1 MAKTKVGTLQEILS
15 TRAKMTWD
23 HRVDIDRRYVSDLD
37 LAVMK
42 DWCKKNCKSLWRSE
56 TIWACY
62 FQFESGPEA
71 MMFALKWS
79 NGRAAVAT
87 EIL

>member
-1 MAKTKVGTLQEILS
+1 MGKTKIGTLNEILA
-15 TRAKMTWD
+15 TRAKMTWE
-23 HRVDIDRRYVSDLD
+23 HRVDINRRYVSDLD

-42 DWCKKNCKSLWRSE
+42 SWCEANCKSLWRAE
-56 TIWACY
+56 TIYSCY

-79 NGRAAVAT
+79 TGRVPVSKET
-87 EIL
+87 L